1 MSIVVGT
8 RGAKEM
14 ERRWYSTYHIHIIV
28 SAFRRRSWKLLA
40 AENEGTCGALYL
52 ANLLANGAHVESARV
67 LLLSIVSSPITDPAC
82 SIWQNTRRTMER
94 GQGLEWGLR
103 DPEGEE

>member
-1 MSIVVGT
+1 MVGT